1 MLNNNNVNN
10 KFIHDVNVVVVF
22 RQLSTNN
29 EFCSKLPS
37 LIWLQ
42 ICIRVRHYLL
52 LIQKNNLYT
61 MTKIVSSVYFRNVAY
76 CHSMASAF
84 TMVETWLWW
93 TCMNLLSKFN
103 SSLCK
108 TLCIFKYRGH
118 VLWEA
123 HVVGLR
129 AHLYYY
135 TYMGNQVLK

>member
-1 MLNNNNVNN
+1 MY
-10 KFIHDVNVVVVF
+10 
-22 RQLSTNN
+22 Q
-29 EFCSKLPS
+29 SKAFVINS
-37 LIWLQ
+37 EK
-42 ICIRVRHYLL
+42 R
-52 LIQKNNLYT
+52 
-61 MTKIVSSVYFRNVAY
+61 SVYHDKNSLFGVLRNVAMKAY